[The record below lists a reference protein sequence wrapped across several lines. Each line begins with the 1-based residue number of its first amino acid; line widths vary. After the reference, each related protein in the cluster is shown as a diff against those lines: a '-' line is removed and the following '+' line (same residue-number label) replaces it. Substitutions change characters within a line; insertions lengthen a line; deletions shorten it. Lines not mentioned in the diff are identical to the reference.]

1 MVDPVQRSTMM
12 SWAMDEL
19 RAQGV
24 PEANA
29 KAAAAHLV
37 GQAEMESGLNP
48 SLSHDSGT
56 GYGIYGA
63 RLDRRAHM
71 LDWMTQNGYSPSSPE
86 GQMRYMAR
94 EAMSGQY
101 PRTRAVLM
109 GANETGFMPDS
120 RAITAEFERPAII
133 NNRAPAVYAAYG
145 TNAPANALA
154 WGGGER
160 VQQNGLSGAYP
171 GQHAQNSLAYYP
183 DPNDSGIPLVNQLAP
198 PPSLRVRPLVGIS

>member
-109 GANETGFMPDS
+109 GANETGFIPDS

-133 NNRAPAVYAAYG
+133 NNRAASPR
-145 TNAPANALA
+145 
-154 WGGGER
+154 WGVISPLFSAIEGSRTGRGGR
-160 VQQNGLSGAYP
+160 FI
-171 GQHAQNSLAYYP
+171 NSLPCACRYKRAALL
-183 DPNDSGIPLVNQLAP
+183 I
-198 PPSLRVRPLVGIS
+198 PPSLRGAFSAGIPTRTSHF